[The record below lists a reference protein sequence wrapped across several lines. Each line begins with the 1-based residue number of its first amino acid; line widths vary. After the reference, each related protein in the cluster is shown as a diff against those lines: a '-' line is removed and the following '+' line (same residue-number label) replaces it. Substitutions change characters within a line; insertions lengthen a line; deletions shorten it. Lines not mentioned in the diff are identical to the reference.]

1 MTNRIQSE
9 IRSSIGLL
17 NSIFSDAE
25 FGLALLDD
33 DLNYVHLNACYQDL
47 VFTEGI
53 TPEIGA
59 NIVELGLEAL
69 ESGAF
74 VLPDGISAQAMQQGM
89 TEAILTV
96 GLKVEIERTDGR
108 YLEAESKKVDLG
120 GYLITVRDISDRKR
134 LEAAEK
140 TKWDALNDVIGSL
153 EEGFSLWG
161 PDMRFIMSNDRY
173 MELAMPHLNA
183 PITPG
188 TSAEEVVRDLYQA
201 NAMVLPDEMT
211 EKEFIANIVEWV
223 NDFETPRDFQYAN
236 GRTIMSSTH
245 RTGLGGYLLTVLDV
259 TGERESDRKA
269 RDMLL
274 DAFQALDEGLVLCD
288 ENMNFIFGNNAWKKM
303 LFEGFE
309 ENIPKPGES
318 VVENLFK
325 QINAGY
331 YAIPQGMSNEDYAAW
346 MMGEMSQH
354 GKQVPYSSAD
364 GRHFVGSSHL
374 TQFGGALMFVR
385 DVTLQITATEEL
397 EQQREATHQ
406 NEKLSALGELLAGV
420 AHELN
425 NPLSVI
431 FGYSQ
436 MLQGKVADPVAAE
449 RIDLICQSAER
460 SAKIVRTFL
469 AMARQRP
476 TESEPCPVNDVVA
489 TALEVS
495 TYSLKTNGARVR
507 VDLDPSDPHVNGDFD
522 QLAQVFSNL
531 LINAGHAIQA
541 KGEEGEIV
549 IRSRLEAGG
558 AKVVIEISD
567 NGHGI
572 PHDIQP
578 RIFEPFFTTKDVG
591 EGTGIGLAFSHRIVE
606 SHSGVLSLRSDPG
619 KGATFTTTLKTI
631 DGRADTAS
639 AHANPPSGHR
649 SILVVD
655 DEDGVA
661 QLIADLLT
669 EEGHRVT
676 KTTDPRK
683 ALRLAEA
690 EQFDAVLSDF
700 RMPGMNGET
709 FFRAMKAIAPEN
721 ARRLGFV
728 TGDAMGLEVRKFLS
742 TSHRPYIEKP
752 IIKDEL
758 LTLIDRNIEEG
769 R

>member
-1 MTNRIQSE
+1 MNNCIQSD
-9 IRSSIGLL
+9 ISSSIGVL
-17 NSIFSDAE
+17 NSIFADAE

-47 VFTEGI
+47 VYTDCV
-53 TPEIGA
+53 TPEIGVS
-59 NIVELGLEAL
+59 IVELGLKAL
-69 ESGAF
+69 KSGAF
-74 VLPDGISAQAMQQGM
+74 VLPEGVSVEEMHQGM
-89 TEAILTV
+89 VDAILTV

-108 YLEAESKKVDLG
+108 YLEADSRKVDLG

-134 LEAAEK
+134 LESAEK
-140 TKWDALNDVIGSL
+140 AKWDALNDAIGSL
-153 EEGFSLWG
+153 EEGFSLWD
-161 PDMRFIMSNDRY
+161 PEMRFILSNDRY
-173 MELAMPHLNA
+173 MELAMPHRDA
-183 PITPG
+183 PFEPG
-188 TSAEEVVRDLYQA
+188 TSAEQVVREMFQVG
-201 NAMVLPDEMT
+201 AMVMPDGMT
-211 EKEFIANIVEWV
+211 EDEFLADIVSWV
-223 NDFETPRDFQYAN
+223 DDFGTPRDFYYSN
-236 GRTIMSSTH
+236 GRTIMSTTH

-259 TGERESDRKA
+259 TSERESDRKA

-288 ENMNFIFGNNAWKKM
+288 ENMNFVFGNDAWKKM

-309 ENIPKPGES
+309 ENIPKPGDS

-436 MLQGKVADPVAAE
+436 MLQGKVADPVAAA

-476 TESEPCPVNDVVA
+476 TESEPCPINDVVA

-507 VDLDPSDPHVNGDFD
+507 VDLDPSDPHVTGDFD

-531 LINAGHAIQA
+531 LINAGHAIQD
-541 KGEEGEIV
+541 KGAEGEIV
-549 IRSRLEAGG
+549 IRSRVEADG
-558 AKVVIEISD
+558 AKVVVEISD

-572 PHDIQP
+572 PDDIQP

-606 SHSGVLSLRSDPG
+606 SHDGVLSLHSEPG
-619 KGATFTTTLKTI
+619 KGATFTTTLNTI

-639 AHANPPSGHR
+639 AHASLLPDQL

-690 EQFDAVLSDF
+690 ERFDVVLSDF

-709 FFRAMKAIAPEN
+709 FFRAMEAIAPEN
-721 ARRLGFV
+721 ARRIGFV
-728 TGDAMGLEVRKFLS
+728 TGDAMGPEVRRFLS

-752 IIKDEL
+752 IMKDEL
-758 LTLIDRNIEEG
+758 LTLIDRSIEGG

>member
-1 MTNRIQSE
+1 MNNRIQSD
-9 IRSSIGLL
+9 IGASIGVL
-17 NSIFSDAE
+17 NAIFADAD

-33 DLNYVHLNACYQDL
+33 DLNYVHLNACYEDL
-47 VFTEGI
+47 AYTDGV
-53 TPEIGA
+53 TPAIGA
-59 NIVELGLEAL
+59 SIVDLGLKAL

-74 VLPDGISAQAMQQGM
+74 VLPDGVNAEKMHQAMLD
-89 TEAILTV
+89 AV
-96 GLKVEIERTDGR
+96 RADGLKVEMERTDGR
-108 YLEAESKKVDLG
+108 FLEAESRKVDPG

-140 TKWDALNDVIGSL
+140 AKWDALNDVIGSL
-153 EEGFSLWG
+153 EEGFSLWD

-173 MELAMPHLNA
+173 MELAMPHLDA
-183 PITPG
+183 PIAPG
-188 TSAEEVVRDLYQA
+188 TSAEHVMRGLYHA
-201 NAMVLPDEMT
+201 ETIVLPEGMT
-211 EKEFIANIVEWV
+211 EEGFVANIVEWV
-223 NDFETPRDFQYAN
+223 NEFETPREFQYRN

-245 RTGLGGYLLTVLDV
+245 RTGLGGYLLTVLDI
-259 TGERESDRKA
+259 TNERETDRRA

-288 ENMNFIFGNNAWKKM
+288 ENMNFVFGNDAWKRM

-318 VVENLFK
+318 VIENLFK

-331 YAIPQGMSNEDYAAW
+331 YAIPPGMSNEDYAGW

-436 MLQGKVADPVAAE
+436 MLQGKINDPVAAE

-476 TESEPCPVNDVVA
+476 TEAEPCPINDVVA

-495 TYSLKTNGARVR
+495 TYSLKTNGAKVR
-507 VDLDPSDPHVNGDFD
+507 VDLDPSDPHVTGDFD

-531 LINAGHAIQA
+531 LINAGHAIQD
-541 KGEEGEIV
+541 KGAEGEIV
-549 IRSRLEAGG
+549 IRSRLEQGG
-558 AKVVIEISD
+558 AKVVVDISD

-572 PHDIQP
+572 PDDIQP

-606 SHSGVLSLRSDPG
+606 SHNGLLSLHSTPG
-619 KGATFTTTLKTI
+619 KGATFTTTLNAI
-631 DGRADTAS
+631 EPQADAAGADTRPRS
-639 AHANPPSGHR
+639 SRR

-669 EEGHRVT
+669 DEGHQVT

-690 EQFDAVLSDF
+690 ERFDAVLSDF
-700 RMPGMNGET
+700 KMPGMNGET
-709 FFRAMKAIAPEN
+709 FFRAMEAIAPEN
-721 ARRLGFV
+721 ARRVGFV
-728 TGDAMGLEVRKFLS
+728 TGDAMGHEVRKFL
-742 TSHRPYIEKP
+742 TATRRPYIEKP
-752 IIKDEL
+752 IMKDEL
-758 LTLIDRNIEEG
+758 LALIDRSSEG
-769 R
+769 GR